1 MKADSRYGDADG
13 AAVAVVGA
21 YHTPL
26 RRDVVD
32 RSLEEMIFEA
42 ARGALADAGLTI
54 EDVDAVVLST
64 TDQVE
69 GRVIESMVTTGAAGG
84 VGRDV
89 TTIAS
94 AGEHAFTYACLR
106 LRAGHGRR
114 ALVVVWSKE
123 SESVDPLHADLLGAE
138 PFLLRPLGMTS
149 RVAAG
154 LQASAYTARHG
165 FDEAAVTA
173 LRDARVEAARRSCDG
188 ALPAADEDSAA
199 APVAWPLTHG
209 DLPRGCDVACAMVLA
224 TADAVGE
231 DDVPAWVA
239 GIGWITER
247 YDLAER
253 DLTRFEALEAAA
265 RMALGGEGSAAAA
278 DVVEVQEISSI
289 GGFAACEALGL
300 AQPGSGS
307 RAALGIQEQQPAVN
321 PSGGNLPANPGNA
334 AGVLR
339 FAHAA
344 QQVRGRAGA
353 VQVQPQPRTA
363 VGAALHGFAGQGAA
377 VVAFAAEPG
386 TTRTEGVA

>member
-1 MKADSRYGDADG
+1 MVTSEGI
-13 AAVAVVGA
+13 AVIGIH
-21 YHTPL
+21 HTPISRHIL
-26 RRDVVD
+26 DQ
-32 RSLEEMIFEA
+32 SLEEMIFA
-42 ARGALADAGLTI
+42 ASRGALADAGLTI

-64 TDQVE
+64 SDQVQ
-69 GRVIESMVTTGAAGG
+69 GRVIESMVTNGAAGG

-94 AGEHAFTYACLR
+94 AGEHAFTYAYLR

-123 SESVDPLHADLLGAE
+123 SESVDPVHADLLGAE

-149 RVAAG
+149 VVAAG

-165 FDEAAVTA
+165 YDEAAVTA
-173 LRDARVEAARRSCDG
+173 VRDARADAALRSHHGGSTVVDT
-188 ALPAADEDSAA
+188 ATTQQ
-199 APVAWPLTHG
+199 PVAWPLTRG
-209 DLPRGCDVACAMVLA
+209 DLPRGCDVACALVLA
-224 TADAVGE
+224 TADAVTPA
-231 DDVPAWVA
+231 DAPAWIRGV
-239 GIGWITER
+239 GWVTER

-265 RMALGGEGSAAAA
+265 RMALGGDGSAAYA
-278 DVVEVQEISSI
+278 DAVEVQEISTV

-300 AQPGSGS
+300 AQPGRGS
-307 RAALGIQEQQPAVN
+307 RAAVGTSPAVN

-377 VVAFAAEPG
+377 VVAFAADRDATPA
-386 TTRTEGVA
+386 EGVA